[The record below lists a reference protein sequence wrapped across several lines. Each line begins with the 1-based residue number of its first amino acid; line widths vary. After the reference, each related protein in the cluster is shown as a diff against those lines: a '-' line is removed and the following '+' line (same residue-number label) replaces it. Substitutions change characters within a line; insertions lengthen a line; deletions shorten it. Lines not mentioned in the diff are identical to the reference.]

1 MVVPKVDMTYNGKPV
16 EVLMQLI
23 DKRRKILG
31 ELGRDAVI
39 ATAITVLKS
48 LRAQTKRFR
57 GKLKVKRGRG
67 RRR

>member
-1 MVVPKVDMTYNGKPV
+1 MVVPKVDMTYTGKPV

>member
-1 MVVPKVDMTYNGKPV
+1 MVVPVVDMTYNGKPV

-48 LRAQTKRFR
+48 LRAQTKRFK
-57 GKLKVKRGRG
+57 GKLKIKHGRG